1 MKVNFVTLDKLNSQL
16 SKLRI
21 KAINKIAYLLKQMGG
36 EVYIKNDVLEEYNIM
51 PYISCQGNYDNSS
64 AFSLI
69 YKIRL
74 DEDKVVKITF
84 WDYEEEFR
92 ITDSNYDEILLVLE
106 ILLTIKENNLLN
118 HSSNEDED

>member
-1 MKVNFVTLDKLNSQL
+1 
-16 SKLRI
+16 
-21 KAINKIAYLLKQMGG
+21 
-36 EVYIKNDVLEEYNIM
+36 M

-106 ILLTIKENNLLN
+106 ILLTIKENNLLQLYFTVFAASLCERSKK
-118 HSSNEDED
+118 HYRSEMRR

>member
-1 MKVNFVTLDKLNSQL
+1 MKADYQTLDKLNSQL

-36 EVYIKNDVLEEYNIM
+36 EVYIKNDMLEEYNIM
-51 PYISCQGNYDNSS
+51 PYISCQGNCNYDNSS

-69 YKIRL
+69 YKISL
-74 DEDKVVKITF
+74 NEDKVVKITF
-84 WDYEEEFR
+84 WDYEEDFR

-106 ILLTIKENNLLN
+106 ILLTIKENDIPY
-118 HSSNEDED
+118 HSDIF